1 MATKAIP
8 AHQFVHIKH
17 ELISDSAKNRVDSF
31 AVRDDMSTALMEWI
45 LLVCVIFQRLV
56 VY

>member
-8 AHQFVHIKH
+8 TDQFVHIKH
-17 ELISDSAKNRVDSF
+17 ELISDSAKDRVDSY

-45 LLVCVIFQRLV
+45 LIGEL
-56 VY
+56 